1 MPRASASKRDGN
13 VTRQTFLEHHDIIV
27 EKLRLKKEADSAL
40 GDAYK
45 AAERDGIDK
54 KELKRAIADGN
65 LSSDELAAR
74 DRKYALY
81 REWLDKP
88 VGFQAEMD
96 VAASPAANGHDA
108 TEAEAVTKHENNKA
122 FEAGVTAGKAGADLA
137 SCPFDPGSE
146 EYQSFSLGWSQ
157 GQKAAVE
164 ALGGTTRTAA
174 NQH

>member
-65 LSSDELAAR
+65 LSS
-74 DRKYALY
+74 
-81 REWLDKP
+81 
-88 VGFQAEMD
+88 
-96 VAASPAANGHDA
+96 
-108 TEAEAVTKHENNKA
+108 ENNKA